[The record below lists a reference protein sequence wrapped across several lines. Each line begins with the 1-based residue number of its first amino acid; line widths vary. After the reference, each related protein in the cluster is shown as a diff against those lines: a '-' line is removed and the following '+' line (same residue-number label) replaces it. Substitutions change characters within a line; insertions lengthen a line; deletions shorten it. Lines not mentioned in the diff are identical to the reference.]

1 MKKYIAPAIECVEL
15 EPLQFLAAS
24 NTPDTDETDRNEGF
38 APEGSEGEAKQHT
51 GAFDADWD

>member
-1 MKKYIAPAIECVEL
+1 MKKYIAPDIECVEV
-15 EPLQFLAAS
+15 EPLQILAGS
-24 NTPDTDETDRNEGF
+24 TPNTDETDRNEDF

>member
-1 MKKYIAPAIECVEL
+1 MKKYIAPDIECVEV
-15 EPLQFLAAS
+15 EPLQILAGS
-24 NTPDTDETDRNEGF
+24 TPNTDVTDKNESF

>member
-1 MKKYIAPAIECVEL
+1 MKKYIAPAIECVEV
-15 EPLQFLAAS
+15 EPLQILAGS
-24 NTPDTDETDRNEGF
+24 TPNNDVTDKNDDF

>member
-1 MKKYIAPAIECVEL
+1 MKKYIAPDIECVEL

-24 NTPDTDETDRNEGF
+24 NTPNTDVTDRNEGF
-38 APEGSEGEAKQHT
+38 APEGEGEAKQHT

>member
-1 MKKYIAPAIECVEL
+1 MKKYIAPDIECVEV
-15 EPLQFLAAS
+15 EPLQILAGS
-24 NTPDTDETDRNEGF
+24 TPNTDETDRNEGF